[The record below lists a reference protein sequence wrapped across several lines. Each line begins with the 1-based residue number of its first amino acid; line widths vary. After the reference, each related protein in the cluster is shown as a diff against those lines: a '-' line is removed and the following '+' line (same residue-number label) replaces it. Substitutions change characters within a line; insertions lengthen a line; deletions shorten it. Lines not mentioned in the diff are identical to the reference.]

1 MDFSTIPDTAFQNN
15 ADWNEAFDIAIN
27 NSLRTLK
34 GARAFM
40 QLRLSDHSPAV
51 LDLNSPDQG
60 LVLRES
66 DKVLIVKVPMR
77 QMERIAPGVYS
88 RDIIV
93 QWSER
98 EVLFAGRGVVT
109 ISPGITRNKEN
120 SPWHLESF

>member
-1 MDFSTIPDTAFQNN
+1 
-15 ADWNEAFDIAIN
+15 
-27 NSLRTLK
+27 
-34 GARAFM
+34 M